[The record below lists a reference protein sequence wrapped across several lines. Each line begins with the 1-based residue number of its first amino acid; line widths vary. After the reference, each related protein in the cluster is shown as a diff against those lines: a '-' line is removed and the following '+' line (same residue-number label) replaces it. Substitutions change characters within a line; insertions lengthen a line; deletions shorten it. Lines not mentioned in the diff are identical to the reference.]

1 MRLLRP
7 IRVRLFLSVWLVCA
21 LHFATNVVREHYPA
35 MALAEHL
42 DLRCDEWAEGWP
54 EGARNPD
61 LFRHDDPES
70 GDGHWYANNQVG
82 AALIAAPVLHLFRP
96 LLSRLAEV
104 GRRQGES
111 APAQFTSDYPRRQA
125 FMAEARRRG
134 IHLELGAVAAI
145 TAVLVMAP
153 LAGVLALLVHAAL
166 LRCGAAE
173 PRASRLAL
181 LFAAVTSL
189 VFRSAIL
196 NHNQMQ
202 AVAALGAF
210 LLLWRGG
217 TGASEGSRREPCFFA
232 AGALAGATVLLDY
245 SGVVLLAALGLLA
258 LFEPRA
264 GGGPRPRTRAALR
277 FALGAL
283 GPIALLWLT
292 QWWQFGHPIAPA
304 QRFMPDAHFSVR
316 GYHGFSR
323 PHADLF
329 VSLLLDPSYGLV
341 AFAPFLLLA
350 LLPGRF
356 LAAGAAAAGEGL
368 PRSARRFALL
378 LALAFVLFAACNQFS
393 RLQWNTG
400 FRGLAPIVPFLFL
413 AAVAGR
419 RVPAWLWVPCAA
431 HSWVLAMARATPPAA
446 PASFAD
452 STIARSWAQV
462 IEGGIQLPW
471 WNVFRQT
478 QPDGGPAW
486 MGVAAPALVI
496 ATAAAVAWLWRRGT
510 AGRAAAAGAAP

>member
-1 MRLLRP
+1 MRLLRS
-7 IRVRLFLSVWLVCA
+7 IRVRLFLTVSALCA

-35 MALAEHL
+35 LALAEHL

-61 LFRHDDPES
+61 LFRHDDPEF
-70 GDGHWYANNQVG
+70 GDGHFYANNQVG
-82 AALIAAPVLHLFRP
+82 ASLVAAPFLILFRP
-96 LLSRLAEV
+96 ALFVLEEI
-104 GRRQGES
+104 GRRQEQS
-111 APAQFTSDYPRRQA
+111 APAQFDSRFPRRQA

-134 IHLELGAVAAI
+134 IHLQLGAVAAI

-153 LAGVLALLVHAAL
+153 LAGLLVLLVHAAL
-166 LRCGAAE
+166 LRCGTAE

-181 LFAAVTSL
+181 LFAAVTPL

-202 AVAALGAF
+202 AVAAFGAF

-217 TGASEGSRREPCFFA
+217 AGAAAAARREPRFVA

-245 SGVVLLAALGLLA
+245 SGAVLLAALGLLA
-258 LFEPRA
+258 TFERGA
-264 GGGPRPRTRAALR
+264 GGGLRPRPRAALR

-283 GPIALLWLT
+283 GAIALLWLT
-292 QWWQFGHPIAPA
+292 QWWQFGHPFAPA

-316 GYHGFSR
+316 GWHGLAR
-323 PHADLF
+323 PHADLLAA
-329 VSLLLDPSYGLV
+329 LLLDPSYGLLS
-341 AFAPFLLLA
+341 FAPFLLLA
-350 LLPGRF
+350 LLPRRLLAVG
-356 LAAGAAAAGEGL
+356 AAGAGAGEGL
-368 PRSARRFALL
+368 PRSERRFVLL

-413 AAVAGR
+413 AAVVGR
-419 RVPAWLWVPCAA
+419 RVPAWLWVPCAL
-431 HSWVLAMARATPPAA
+431 HSWVLAMARATPAA
-446 PASFAD
+446 EPASFAD

-462 IEGGIQLPW
+462 VEGGIQLPW
-471 WNVFRQT
+471 WTVFRQT
-478 QPDGGPAW
+478 QQDGGPAW
-486 MGVAAPALVI
+486 MGMAAPALVI
-496 ATAAAVAWLWRRGT
+496 PIAAAVAWLWRRQ
-510 AGRAAAAGAAP
+510 AGATA